1 MVFPLKDGNYMVR
14 PPVVQIYI
22 GNNTENPT
30 VRNVL
35 TYPLKMTKIG
45 VLKESAESIKN
56 NKYFEHS
63 LSFNET
69 NETNEKKGYFNVKR
83 YIVTSVSIKDLEN
96 TNGWNYN
103 VNKDIPGTKRGFT
116 VTLSLSETTR
126 NFLDLV
132 PDFKAYY
139 DAWNESVNNNNPLL
153 LSPSYGKN
161 KISYGGQ
168 DTNELSEDLEKLKN
182 NKQSDLNDAKKQK
195 KAQEKTLRGLTKDVK
210 KNQQELDK
218 INNDI
223 AKLNTGDLDY
233 MINNGFKFDENGSS
247 ATWKIEQMTKLK
259 SAQISL
265 SNKIQIDNNEM
276 DRLNDSIGSLS
287 NTIGGLKT
295 NIRNISSAMKTLTL
309 GAY

>member
-35 TYPLKMTKIG
+35 TYPLTMPKIG
-45 VLKESAESIKN
+45 DGDLKESAKSVSGAT
-56 NKYFEHS
+56 YFEHS

-69 NETNEKKGYFNVKR
+69 SVNKENEKDKVDKKGYFNVKR
-83 YIVTSVSIKDLEN
+83 YVVTSVSIEDLEN

-103 VNKDIPGTKRGFT
+103 VNTNIPGTKRGFI

-139 DAWNESVNNNNPLL
+139 DVWIKPNNSLL
-153 LSPSYGKN
+153 LKEKEYVKN
-161 KISYGGQ
+161 KLFYNSQ
-168 DTNELSEDLEKLKN
+168 DTNELSEDLKEEY
-182 NKQSDLNDAKKQK
+182 NKQQSDLNDAKKK
-195 KAQEKTLRGLTKDVK
+195 KKIKEKTSKKLKKDIK
-210 KNQQELDK
+210 KNQQKLDK
-218 INNDI
+218 INNNLKTLSTSDPDYEI
-223 AKLNTGDLDY
+223 LKGAKLDL
-233 MINNGFKFDENGSS
+233 E
-247 ATWKIEQMTKLK
+247 
-259 SAQISL
+259 
-265 SNKIQIDNNEM
+265 NKINSDEDEKKVLQKE
-276 DRLNDSIGSLS
+276 IGSLDS
-287 NTIGGLKT
+287 KIGGLKT

>member
-1 MVFPLKDGNYMVR
+1 MIR

-22 GNNTENPT
+22 GNNEKNPT

-35 TYPLKMTKIG
+35 TYPLVMSRDSKENTK
-45 VLKESAESIKN
+45 SISGDT
-56 NKYFEHS
+56 YFEHS

-69 NETNEKKGYFNVKR
+69 SVNEEDKDIEKSKKGYFNVKR

-103 VNKDIPGTKRGFT
+103 VNKNIPGTKRGFI

-139 DAWNESVNNNNPLL
+139 DVWKPRNNTTNSILL
-153 LSPSYGKN
+153 KEKEYADEKFSYKSQN
-161 KISYGGQ
+161 
-168 DTNELSEDLEKLKN
+168 TLSEDLEKLKN

-233 MINNGFKFDENGSS
+233 MINNGFKLDENGSS

-287 NTIGGLKT
+287 NKIGGLKT

>member
-1 MVFPLKDGNYMVR
+1 
-14 PPVVQIYI
+14 
-22 GNNTENPT
+22 
-30 VRNVL
+30 
-35 TYPLKMTKIG
+35 MTQ
-45 VLKESAESIKN
+45 
-56 NKYFEHS
+56 
-63 LSFNET
+63 
-69 NETNEKKGYFNVKR
+69 
-83 YIVTSVSIKDLEN
+83 
-96 TNGWNYN
+96 
-103 VNKDIPGTKRGFT
+103 
-116 VTLSLSETTR
+116 
-126 NFLDLV
+126 
-132 PDFKAYY
+132 
-139 DAWNESVNNNNPLL
+139 
-153 LSPSYGKN
+153 KN
-161 KISYGGQ
+161 K
-168 DTNELSEDLEKLKN
+168 
-182 NKQSDLNDAKKQK
+182 K

>member
-1 MVFPLKDGNYMVR
+1 MVFPLKDGDYMVR

-22 GNNTENPT
+22 GNNEENPT

-35 TYPLKMTKIG
+35 TYPLAMPNKKNKNR
-45 VLKESAESIKN
+45 LEESAQSISGDV
-56 NKYFEHS
+56 YFEHS
-63 LSFNET
+63 LSFNENNA
-69 NETNEKKGYFNVKR
+69 NEDEKKGYFNVKR
-83 YIVTSVSIKDLEN
+83 YVVTSVSIEDLEN

-103 VNKDIPGTKRGFT
+103 VNTNIPGTKRGFI

-139 DAWNESVNNNNPLL
+139 DVWMKPDNSFKILL
-153 LSPSYGKN
+153 ENKADEKFSYKSQN
-161 KISYGGQ
+161 
-168 DTNELSEDLEKLKN
+168 TLSEDLEKLKN

-210 KNQQELDK
+210 KNQQDLDK
-218 INNDI
+218 IENDLKTLSTSDPDYKI
-223 AKLNTGDLDY
+223 LKGAKGEL
-233 MINNGFKFDENGSS
+233 E
-247 ATWKIEQMTKLK
+247 
-259 SAQISL
+259 
-265 SNKIQIDNNEM
+265 NKIQIDNNEM
-276 DRLNDSIGSLS
+276 DRLNDSIGSLDS
-287 NTIGGLKT
+287 TIGGLKT